1 MASLHGAC
9 ECGREEGCAMTRASS
24 AESRD
29 LKSSFC
35 SLNVPAGPL
44 FGPDSRSMSS
54 GDARTDLAV
63 FSQQV
68 FL

>member
-1 MASLHGAC
+1 MHSI
-9 ECGREEGCAMTRASS
+9 
-24 AESRD
+24 
-29 LKSSFC
+29 
-35 SLNVPAGPL
+35 NVPAGPL

-68 FL
+68 FLQEPDLLDDHVKYLHEATLTHSA